1 MYIICESVSCF
12 FEQNGLLI
20 QTLFSPQRKIFDE
33 DNYTPMLCQ
42 DETEYND
49 ILKEFPFDETEV
61 LQVLMR
67 LS

>member
-1 MYIICESVSCF
+1 
-12 FEQNGLLI
+12 
-20 QTLFSPQRKIFDE
+20 
-33 DNYTPMLCQ
+33 MLCQ